1 MSDIG
6 FYGLG
11 AAMVFSAFFLIGTLS
26 LFIAAVWLLAGRKKK
41 EEPIVRQL
49 PFYFVLANAI
59 NVAMAVILFVWTDA
73 VSDLHLLQCLDT
85 WSIPLCASL
94 LLGTNGW
101 AWYSHRKGRRSG
113 A

>member
-26 LFIAAVWLLAGRKKK
+26 LFIAAVWLLAGRK
-41 EEPIVRQL
+41 ERGARRATA
-49 PFYFVLANAI
+49 PFYFMMANAI